1 MFSFVENSFVNDV
14 AINTFTARSFFE
26 FAVLQSAIHAAF
38 VWKYASR
45 LKRDLR
51 YTPSDVYLPFPKP
64 EIINSQNLDQL
75 GETYHQLRS
84 DIMKSEQI
92 GLTKLYNRFHD
103 PEDNDKDIIEIRS
116 LHQKIDEE
124 VALQYGWTDLNLE
137 HGFHEEDYLPEN
149 DRIRFTISE
158 EARHKVLDRLV
169 LLNKE
174 RYEKEQLSTP
184 KKAKSKPPPKP
195 KKTAQPTPQ
204 ISLFDE
210 PAVDTALNEPVE
222 RKGNQW
228 GAESIDQILAWLE
241 SKAPNWYT
249 KEAILTACGASS
261 ADWESAVKELL
272 NDGDIEAR
280 EVDSIPRYRA
290 SD

>member
-1 MFSFVENSFVNDV
+1 
-14 AINTFTARSFFE
+14 
-26 FAVLQSAIHAAF
+26 
-38 VWKYASR
+38 
-45 LKRDLR
+45 
-51 YTPSDVYLPFPKP
+51 
-64 EIINSQNLDQL
+64 
-75 GETYHQLRS
+75 
-84 DIMKSEQI
+84 MKSEQI

-174 RYEKEQLSTP
+174 RYNQEQLSVPEKT
-184 KKAKSKPPPKP
+184 KSKASPKS
-195 KKTAQPTPQ
+195 KKSEESSPQ
-204 ISLFDE
+204 IGLF
-210 PAVDTALNEPVE
+210 NEPLADNPTKQPVE
-222 RKGNQW
+222 KKGNQW

-241 SKAPNWYT
+241 AKAPNWFT